1 MVSGVSIGEGID
13 VAATITEDEGDT
25 FVISADDAVEQGLEP
40 TFVAT
45 WLTLNVS
52 SALDAVG
59 LTAAVSTALAADG
72 IPCNVLAG
80 YHHDHLLVP
89 VGRAT
94 RAVAILSSLSEG

>member
-1 MVSGVSIGEGID
+1 MVSGVSLGEEID
-13 VAATITEDEGDT
+13 VAATITEEEGDT

-40 TFVAT
+40 TFFAA

-89 VGRAT
+89 VERAT
-94 RAVAILSSLSEG
+94 RAVAILSSLREG